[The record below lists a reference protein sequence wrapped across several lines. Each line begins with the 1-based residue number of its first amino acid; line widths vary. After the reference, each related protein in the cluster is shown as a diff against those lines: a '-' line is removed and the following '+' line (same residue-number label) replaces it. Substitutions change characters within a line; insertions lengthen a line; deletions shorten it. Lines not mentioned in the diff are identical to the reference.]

1 MIYNQIFYTR
11 HSIQRMVERSLDKLI
26 IEQAILSGKVI
37 AEYPDDKP
45 YPSCLSLYIANNIVL
60 HVVYSI
66 DENKNIFVIT
76 VYEPSTE
83 EWNEDFRTRR
93 NKL

>member
-1 MIYNQIFYTR
+1 
-11 HSIQRMVERSLDKLI
+11 MVERSLDKFI

-37 AEYPDDKP
+37 AEYPDDRP
-45 YPSCLSLYIANNIVL
+45 YPSCLSLYKTDDIVL
-60 HVVYSI
+60 HIVYSI

-76 VYEPSTE
+76 VYEPSIE
-83 EWNEDFRTRR
+83 EWNEDFRTRG